1 MKEFWNFS
9 PFDKLDSGW
18 SIMTQLTTSDVS
30 LVLVLSD
37 SGDTGDGVIP
47 TTSFKLQLALACL
60 NRMFHSRC
68 LC

>member
-1 MKEFWNFS
+1 
-9 PFDKLDSGW
+9 
-18 SIMTQLTTSDVS
+18 MTQLTTSDVS

-60 NRMFHSRC
+60 NIHAASVQWQRMRLTHNGNM
-68 LC
+68 L